1 MPTRPILPAML
12 PTMLLALLAAPAAS
26 AQAPAPVTSP
36 GGLWR
41 TIDDKTGRE
50 SGAVRI
56 VETNGTLYGNIER
69 ITDPARAKLT
79 CTNCT
84 DDRKGKPLI
93 GLNIV
98 RGLKPDGAGW
108 SGGTIV
114 DPESGSIY
122 KSSMKL
128 EDCGRK
134 LSVRGYLGIS
144 LFGRSQTWLRAE

>member
-1 MPTRPILPAML
+1 MPGRPVLLAMPL
-12 PTMLLALLAAPAAS
+12 VLALLAAPAAF
-26 AQAPAPVTSP
+26 AQATSP
-36 GGLWR
+36 ATSPIGLWR

-50 SGAVRI
+50 TGAVRI
-56 VETNGTLYGNIER
+56 FETNGALYGTIER
-69 ITDPARAKLT
+69 VTDPVRAKLT

-84 DDRKGKPLI
+84 DDRKGKPLV

-122 KSSMKL
+122 RSSMKL
-128 EDCGRK
+128 EDGGQK
-134 LSVRGYLGIS
+134 LSVRGYIGIS
-144 LFGRSQTWLRAE
+144 LLGRSQTWLRAE